1 MSTCIDTLCAAY
13 ISTFFQKKPSRMT
26 NSSTAKTSV
35 KVVILTMD
43 THLNSAA
50 HKARDALKRLIPGL
64 SFSIHSA
71 SEYTADA
78 HKMSRCKADIAT
90 ADIIV
95 VTMLFL
101 EDHFQPILPDLQAR
115 REHCTAMVCIMSAAE
130 VVKLTHMG
138 KLDMGKPSTGPMA
151 FLKKLR
157 GSKPQAGQHA
167 SAGAKQMKMLRRLPQ
182 ILRFVPGTAQDLR
195 AYFLTLQYWLG
206 GSQENIQNLV
216 MYLVDRYAKH
226 VLPKNAADLKVA
238 APLEYPEVGVYHP
251 RMQPRLHDDI
261 NHLPQLVQPQTAKG
275 RVGILLMRSYLI
287 ANNAQHYDAVISAL
301 EVQGLQVVPAFA
313 AGLDSRPAIEAFFL
327 KEGKCTVDAVVSL
340 TGFSLVGG
348 PAYNDAHAA
357 EEILGKLDVPYI
369 AAHPVEF
376 QTLDQWGGSSRGLL
390 PVESTIMV
398 AIPELDGSIIPMVYG
413 GRPGADGVT
422 CTGCEQ
428 RCTFTKEHHQEDMFT
443 CTERTSMLAMRV
455 ARLVA
460 LRRSER
466 AKRRVAM
473 VIFNFPPNAGNTGTA
488 AYLGVFES
496 LYNTMK
502 AMKAQGYTV
511 DLPESRE
518 ALEHQILEGNR
529 MQYGADANV
538 HTLISTQDH
547 VRRERYLAEIE
558 AHWGPAPGKQLSNGE
573 SIFIMG
579 HQFGN
584 LLVTVQPSF
593 GYEGDPMRLLFEG
606 GFAPTHAFS
615 AFYRYLREDFA
626 ANAVLHFGTHGSL
639 EFMPGKQTGLGGSC
653 WPDRL
658 INDLPNFYLYAA
670 NNPSEGAIAKRRGGA
685 TLISY
690 LSPTV
695 EAAGLYSGLVDL
707 KASIDRWRNL
717 SPAEATDMASLA
729 ELIQA
734 QAAAIDLT
742 PAVPVWNLHA
752 SADSLQQVQHT
763 IQQLSVQM
771 LELEYTLIPHGLHV
785 VGKPFNDSQYA
796 NMLSAMAESHN
807 MGEVAPAAIDAIVK
821 GSSAAK
827 AAELSGLPV
836 SEELSKLFD
845 TLVKT
850 FVLMGKNSEIEGL
863 LGALD
868 GRYIHPA
875 PGGDLLRTPDVLPT
889 GRNLHGFDPFRI
901 PSTFAVQDG
910 AKQADKLVARFM
922 DDGNPLPE
930 SVAIVLWGSD
940 NLKSEGSQIGQAL
953 RLLGAKP
960 RFDSYGRLV
969 GAQLIPLAELGRP
982 RIDVVVTLSGIF
994 RDLLPLQIKMLAQAA
1009 LMAAEA
1015 DEPLEQNYIRK
1026 HALAYQKE
1034 HNCDMQTAALRVF
1047 GNADGTYG
1055 ANVNHLVDNG
1065 GWEEEDELATA
1076 YTSRKGFAFGVS
1088 GQPVSNP
1095 GLLKSALADVQLT
1108 YQNLE
1113 SVELGVTTVDNYF
1126 DTLGGITRAVRQAK
1140 GGTENTPVYIGDQ
1153 TRGDG
1158 TVRSLTEQV
1167 ALETRTR
1174 MLNPKWYEGMLEH
1187 GYEGVRQIEVHITNT
1202 MGWSAT
1208 TGQVQPWVYKQ
1219 LSETFVLNP
1228 EMRDRLARLNP
1239 TASARL
1245 ANRLIEASDRAYWK
1259 PDAEML
1265 QQLKQASDELEDR
1278 LEGVYEV
1285 SQS

>member
-1 MSTCIDTLCAAY
+1 MND
-13 ISTFFQKKPSRMT
+13 
-26 NSSTAKTSV
+26 KTSSAGSC

-50 HKARDALKRLIPGL
+50 MKSRESLTRLAPKL
-64 SFSIHSA
+64 SFCIHSA
-71 SEYTADA
+71 SEFSIDEQ
-78 HKMSRCKADIAT
+78 KLSRVKVDIAT
-90 ADIIV
+90 ADIVI

-101 EDHFQPILPDLQAR
+101 EDHFKPILADLEAR
-115 REHCTAMVCIMSAAE
+115 RDQCAAMVCIMSAAE
-130 VVKLTHMG
+130 VVKLTRMG
-138 KLDMGKPSTGPMA
+138 SLDMSKPSTGPMA

-157 GSKPQAGQHA
+157 GNKPQAGQDA

-206 GSQENIQNLV
+206 GSQENIHNLV
-216 MYLVDRYAKH
+216 VFLLDRYAKH
-226 VLPKNAADLKVA
+226 VFTKGSVNVGDPV
-238 APLEYPEVGVYHP
+238 EYPEVGVYHP
-251 RMQPRLHDDI
+251 RMKNRLDADI
-261 NHLPQLVQPQTAKG
+261 TKLPTMVKPQEAKG
-275 RVGILLMRSYLI
+275 RVGVLVLRSYLI
-287 ANNAQHYDAVISAL
+287 ANNAQHYDAVIAAL
-301 EVQGLQVVPAFA
+301 EVQGLQVVSAFSS
-313 AGLDSRPAIEAFFL
+313 GLDSRPAIDAYFL
-327 KEGKCTVDAVVSL
+327 KDGQTTVDAVISL

-348 PAYNDAHAA
+348 PAYNDARAA
-357 EEILGKLDVPYI
+357 EDILAKLNVPYI

-376 QTLDQWGGSSRGLL
+376 QTLDQWGGSARGLL

-398 AIPELDGSIIPMVYG
+398 AIPELDGSVVPMVYG

-422 CTGCEQ
+422 CTGCAQ
-428 RCTFTKEHHQEDMFT
+428 RCTFTKEHRQEDMFT
-443 CTERTSMLAMRV
+443 CTERTSMLAQRIAKMV
-455 ARLVA
+455 S
-460 LRRSER
+460 LRRSSHAER
-466 AKRRVAM
+466 KVAM

-496 LYNTMK
+496 LFNTML

-511 DLPESRE
+511 DMPESVKDLQE
-518 ALEHQILEGNR
+518 KILQGNAS
-529 MQYGADANV
+529 QYGADANV
-538 HTLISTQDH
+538 HSLISAENH
-547 VRRERYLAEIE
+547 VRRERHLAEIE
-558 AHWGPAPGKQLSNGE
+558 AQWGPAPGKQLSNGQ
-573 SIFIMG
+573 SIFVMG

-584 LLVTVQPSF
+584 VLVAVQPSF

-626 ANAVLHFGTHGSL
+626 AHAVLHFGTHGSL
-639 EFMPGKQTGLGGSC
+639 EFMPGKQTGMSGSC

-658 INDLPNFYLYAA
+658 IHDLPNFYLYAA
-670 NNPSEGAIAKRRGGA
+670 NNPSEGAIAKRRAGA

-695 EAAGLYSGLVDL
+695 EEAGLYSGLVDL

-717 SPAEATDMASLA
+717 SPSEARDMASLA

-742 PAVPVWNLHA
+742 PAEPVWQIDTPEQM
-752 SADSLQQVQHT
+752 SAVQDT
-763 IQQLSVQM
+763 VQRLSEQM

-785 VGKPFNDSQYA
+785 VGKAFSQDQYL
-796 NMLSAMAESHN
+796 NMLSAMAESQ
-807 MGEVAPAAIDAIVK
+807 GLGDVAPAAIQAVVN
-821 GSSAAK
+821 GATAAK
-827 AAELSGLPV
+827 AAELSGLQATPER
-836 SEELSKLFD
+836 SQLFD
-845 TLVKT
+845 TLVKS
-850 FVLMGKNSEIEGL
+850 FMLMGRNSEIEGIL
-863 LGALD
+863 NALD
-868 GRYIHPA
+868 AHYIRPA
-875 PGGDLLRTPDVLPT
+875 PGGDLLRTPEVLPT

-901 PSTFAVQDG
+901 PSAFAVQDG
-910 AKQADKLVARFM
+910 AKQADKLIARFM

-1009 LMAAEA
+1009 LLAAQA
-1015 DEPLEQNYIRK
+1015 DEAPEDNFIRK
-1026 HALAYQKE
+1026 HALAYQQE
-1034 HNCDMQTAALRVF
+1034 HQCDMHTAALRVF

-1055 ANVNHLVDNG
+1055 ANVNNLVENGVWDND
-1065 GWEEEDELATA
+1065 EELANTYTA
-1076 YTSRKGFAFGVS
+1076 RKGFAFGVS
-1088 GQPVSNP
+1088 GQPVQHAA
-1095 GLLKSALADVQLT
+1095 LLRSALADVQLT

-1140 GGTENTPVYIGDQ
+1140 GGTDNTPVYIGDQ

-1158 TVRSLTEQV
+1158 TVRSLSEQV

-1187 GYEGVRQIEVHITNT
+1187 GYEGVQQIEVHITNT

-1219 LSETFVLNP
+1219 LSETFVLDP
-1228 EMRDRLARLNP
+1228 EMRDRLAKLNP
-1239 TASARL
+1239 TASVRM
-1245 ANRLIEASDRAYWK
+1245 ANRLIEASARSYWT
-1259 PDAEML
+1259 PDADML
-1265 QQLKQASDELEDR
+1265 QQLQQASDELEDR
-1278 LEGVYEV
+1278 LEGVFEA
-1285 SQS
+1285 